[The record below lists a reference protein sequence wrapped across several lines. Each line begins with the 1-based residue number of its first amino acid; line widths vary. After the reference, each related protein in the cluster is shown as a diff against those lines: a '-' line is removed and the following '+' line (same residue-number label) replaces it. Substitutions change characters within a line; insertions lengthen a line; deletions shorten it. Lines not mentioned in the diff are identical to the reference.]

1 MKTAVIVI
9 LYSIKNNDNNC
20 NFVVSYPNDVF
31 GIKTQKNNNSI
42 TRQYNFQNSQKM
54 SKKSKK
60 VFLNGA
66 AFKAFKALKLSEGPP
81 RRLI

>member
-1 MKTAVIVI
+1 MIITAILLRVI
-9 LYSIKNNDNNC
+9 LMTFAVK
-20 NFVVSYPNDVF
+20 
-31 GIKTQKNNNSI
+31 KHKNNNSI
-42 TRQYNFQNSQKM
+42 TRQNDFQNRQKM

-60 VFLNGA
+60 DFLNGA